1 MGCRCCKMIK
11 SYIFDP
17 EEAQSSGYINEI
29 NRYKQD
35 EQNSNKFICKQNS
48 EIQVSKTK
56 LQNYDIKRIENKNR
70 LNSTKD
76 ALWNPGGPALQE
88 DGLGN
93 YVANSGVAVN
103 GVSSCTG
110 GVHSIPNPSTNQMKE
125 TSTHGNSTQQ
135 EESSSANTTR
145 DFYTKGLS
153 QPNKPG
159 KERNLETGHH
169 GKPAC
174 VKPDSIQDKNSQ
186 STVENIFLTESAI
199 LETQN
204 DAIQLA
210 DLDYAQNNSQTSHY
224 YDVKND
230 IFLDKCTHSDEK
242 ADSVGINK
250 EKDLSLSALVKDS
263 SASLDKAMKTE
274 SVNVYFPEDM
284 PDGIISVSFMRATRE
299 AKNINCEEVNGEIEE
314 EDAEVAEALAALAA
328 ATAGEDFEDDD
339 EY

>member
-35 EQNSNKFICKQNS
+35 DQNSNKFICKQNS
-48 EIQVSKTK
+48 EIQVPKTK
-56 LQNYDIKRIENKNR
+56 LQNDDIKRIENKNR

-88 DGLGN
+88 DELGN

-103 GVSSCTG
+103 GV
-110 GVHSIPNPSTNQMKE
+110 K

-145 DFYTKGLS
+145 DLYTRGLS

-159 KERNLETGHH
+159 KE
-169 GKPAC
+169 
-174 VKPDSIQDKNSQ
+174 Q
-186 STVENIFLTESAI
+186 NIFLTESAI

-210 DLDYAQNNSQTSHY
+210 DLDYTQNSSQTSHY

-250 EKDLSLSALVKDS
+250 EKDLSLSVHVKDS
-263 SASLDKAMKTE
+263 CASLDKAMKTE

-284 PDGIISVSFMRATRE
+284 PDGNISVSFMRAARE

-314 EDAEVAEALAALAA
+314 EDAEVAEALAALEA
-328 ATAGEDFEDDD
+328 ATAGEDFEEDD